1 MKKFLLIVVAAFA
14 AANVSAANGVK
25 KVNFPKAQKAMVAP
39 DASLGLV
46 SKSFNA
52 AMQAMSEQK
61 AEMSAKTI
69 QKAPDASE
77 LIPCYS
83 EDGGM
88 YLPGYGFVD
97 QFMYDGASYLVQDGK
112 AYLKPFADLGMVEGV
127 VEAGVQN
134 MYSVLGA
141 DSITF
146 TCSSIATLKA
156 NGAKL
161 YLEPCDFNL
170 NDDWTVV
177 RKDGAK
183 TFGAYYFAENG
194 ELYVPEI
201 LALFVEDPL
210 EKNPYSHYDVVYPLD
225 LMPQSAYEEYS
236 SKAIVSAF
244 GLASGTTYANDKAIA
259 VFGDDCIYV
268 KGAEM
273 AFNPDSWVKFVV
285 DENDESI
292 YNMPWQGLSQAS
304 MGDTPALLRAYG
316 VIPQDGGTVRLN
328 YVDLDGDGYVDDCPT
343 VFRWSENADETSSLI
358 STNGTEFSAMI
369 YTADGGI
376 LGFYEVYGSLNV
388 TITYESIVGINE
400 VKGNKQQND
409 AIYNIAGQRVAKD
422 YKGLVIKNGKKYL
435 VK

>member
-25 KVNFPKAQKAMVAP
+25 KANFPKAQKAMVAP
-39 DASLGLV
+39 DAHLGIL
-46 SKSFNA
+46 SKSLNA

-77 LIPCYS
+77 LIPCYA
-83 EDGGM
+83 EETGM
-88 YLPGYGFVD
+88 YLPSFGFVD
-97 QFMYDGASYLVQDGK
+97 QFMYDAASYLVQDGK
-112 AYLKPFADLGMVEGV
+112 AYLAPFANLGMVEGV

-146 TCSSIATLKA
+146 TCSSIAELTA
-156 NGAKL
+156 TGEKL
-161 YLEPCDFNL
+161 YLEPCNWADY
-170 NDDWTVV
+170 TAV
-177 RKDGAK
+177 RMDGAK
-183 TFGAYYFAENG
+183 TFGAYYFAEYG

-201 LALFVEDPL
+201 LALFVEEPM
-210 EKNPYSHYDVVYPLD
+210 EKSPVSHSYVLYPLD
-225 LMPQSAYEEYS
+225 LMPQSLYAEYT
-236 SKAIVSAF
+236 SKATASAF
-244 GLASGTTYANDKAIA
+244 ELWGQLSFSTDKAIA
-259 VFGDDCIYV
+259 VFGEDCVYV

-273 AFNPDSWVKFVV
+273 EFNPDAWMRFAV

-292 YNMPWQGLSQAS
+292 YNVSALQGYTSYTYKS
-304 MGDTPALLRAYG
+304 NPAIWVMVGATH
-316 VIPQDGGTVRLN
+316 DGSSVSGFTGAGITSSPVSFKW
-328 YVDLDGDGYVDDCPT
+328 VD
-343 VFRWSENADETSSLI
+343 NADETSTLSILDNQALGNYVI
-358 STNGTEFSAMI
+358 SSEP
-369 YTADGGI
+369 DGVKG
-376 LGFYEVYGSLNV
+376 LGFYESYANM
-388 TITYESIVGINE
+388 TINITYESIVGINE

>member
-25 KVNFPKAQKAMVAP
+25 KANFPKAQKAMVAP
-39 DASLGLV
+39 DAHLGIL
-46 SKSFNA
+46 SKSLNA

-77 LIPCYS
+77 LIPCYA
-83 EDGGM
+83 EETGM
-88 YLPGYGFVD
+88 YLPSFGFVD
-97 QFMYDGASYLVQDGK
+97 QFMYDAASYLVQDGK
-112 AYLKPFADLGMVEGV
+112 AYLAPFANLGMVEGV

-146 TCSSIATLKA
+146 TCSSIAELTA
-156 NGAKL
+156 TGEKL
-161 YLEPCDFNL
+161 YLEPCNWADY
-170 NDDWTVV
+170 TAV
-177 RKDGAK
+177 RMDGAK
-183 TFGAYYFAENG
+183 TFGAYYFAEYG

-201 LALFVEDPL
+201 LALFVEEPM
-210 EKNPYSHYDVVYPLD
+210 EKSPVSHSYVLYPLD
-225 LMPQSAYEEYS
+225 LMPQSLYAEYT
-236 SKAIVSAF
+236 SKATASAF
-244 GLASGTTYANDKAIA
+244 ELWGQLSFSTDKAIA
-259 VFGDDCIYV
+259 VFGEDCVYV

-273 AFNPDSWVKFVV
+273 EFNPDAWMRFAV

-292 YNMPWQGLSQAS
+292 YNVSALQGYTSYTYKSNPAIWVMVGATHDGSSVSGFTGAS
-304 MGDTPALLRAYG
+304 ITSSP
-316 VIPQDGGTVRLN
+316 VSFKW
-328 YVDLDGDGYVDDCPT
+328 VD
-343 VFRWSENADETSSLI
+343 NADETSTLSILDNQALGNYVI
-358 STNGTEFSAMI
+358 SSEP
-369 YTADGGI
+369 DGVKG
-376 LGFYEVYGSLNV
+376 LGFYESYANM
-388 TITYESIVGINE
+388 TINITYESIVGINE